1 MYIAVEQTHNRD
13 GQLERHFDLVGLINH
28 PPLPPPHR
36 DGNTSPTLHLVP
48 LSPLNVAYIA

>member
-48 LSPLNVAYIA
+48 LSSLNVVA